1 MDKQGWWLDDGV
13 LMQDV
18 YYYFS
23 IGEDSQKKKNN
34 WRREIKEKGFEVV
47 YTRLMSERLKQ
58 IKRQHVASWTRHEKC
73 MNVT

>member
-18 YYYFS
+18 YLFF
-23 IGEDSQKKKNN
+23 N

-47 YTRLMSERLKQ
+47 CTRLMSERLTQ
-58 IKRQHVASWTRHEKC
+58 IKRQHVASWTGHEKC

>member
-1 MDKQGWWLDDGV
+1 
-13 LMQDV
+13 MQDV

-58 IKRQHVASWTRHEKC
+58 IKRQHVAS
-73 MNVT
+73 